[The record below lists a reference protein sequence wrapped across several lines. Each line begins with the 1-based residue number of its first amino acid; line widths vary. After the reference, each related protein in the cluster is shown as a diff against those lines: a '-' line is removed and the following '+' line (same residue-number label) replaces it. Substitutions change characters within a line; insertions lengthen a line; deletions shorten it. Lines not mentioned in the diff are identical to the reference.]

1 MPDEESSG
9 GGSTTGQ
16 TVSRTSQRVF
26 IIAMAAAIV
35 AVVGVVAVGLIS
47 GGGGA
52 ADPAVAVVSVEGQI
66 TGDTAENL
74 ETELRDLRDNNNVE
88 AVVLKMDTP
97 GGLVQPTERMY
108 TAVKQ
113 MSEEMPVV
121 ASVQAISASGGYWTM
136 LPADRVYVSATS
148 IVGSV
153 GVNAPAPSPAAPVEG
168 PTGPD
173 KAGSTITGRWA
184 TIDTLQRLFVTSVFE
199 ERGDTIDLSREEVA
213 TASVWRGIEAVENGL
228 ADEIGL
234 LDAAIQDAAARAGL
248 DEYRII
254 ERNTAPQGLFLLF
267 SAEAG
272 GLVTV
277 EGEDPALNDVA
288 PVEMSVIYQPW
299 VPDIENA
306 QSVIAASSPSAAG
319 ARDAA
324 AINETTAEP
333 DAGTGTGAD
342 TDTDGDR

>member
-1 MPDEESSG
+1 MPDEEPSADTSAADQTESPTSRRVFIAVIAVAIVAIAGVVAFGLISSG
-9 GGSTTGQ
+9 GGGT
-16 TVSRTSQRVF
+16 
-26 IIAMAAAIV
+26 
-35 AVVGVVAVGLIS
+35 
-47 GGGGA
+47 
-52 ADPAVAVVSVEGQI
+52 ADSAVAVVSVEGQI

-74 ETELRDLRDNNNVE
+74 ETELRDLRGNDDVK

-97 GGLVQPTERMY
+97 GGLVQPSERMY
-108 TAVKQ
+108 TAVKRL
-113 MSEEMPVV
+113 SAEMPVV

-136 LPADRVYVSATS
+136 LPADQVYVSATS

-173 KAGSTITGRWA
+173 KVGSTITGRWA
-184 TIDTLQRLFVTSVFE
+184 TIDTLQQLFVTSVFE
-199 ERGDTIDLSREEVA
+199 ERGDTIELSREEVA

-234 LDAAIQDAAARAGL
+234 LDAAIQDAAASADL

-254 ERNTAPQGLFLLF
+254 ERSTAPQGLFLLL
-267 SAEAG
+267 SAE

-277 EGEDPALNDVA
+277 EGENPALNDVS
-288 PVEMSVIYQPW
+288 PVEMSVIYEPW
-299 VPDIENA
+299 VPSIENA
-306 QSVIAASSPSAAG
+306 QSVVAASSPSRSGAA
-319 ARDAA
+319 DATA
-324 AINETTAEP
+324 ANETTAE
-333 DAGTGTGAD
+333 TD